1 MLCSL
6 RLLGPVAV
14 LIKETEGS
22 ALFPVRNQVSTGF
35 QLHAHN
41 QGALLDFR
49 NRRDLQATFMLTTGR
64 IGEHTL
70 GPTWEFLHLMSHT
83 QVGQN
88 GPCSLL
94 PRLPSGRNSRQSFSN
109 TGAHSNTDFAC
120 TRPIFTSILL
130 VPNRPTELGDMMN
143 VFRTCFPRWVIPLV
157 GVSIILEILR
167 PSVRYHRSLRKT
179 TFCATTFCARV
190 GGKPEPSGLNRMKRI
205 YMEKSA
211 GINTPRTSPNDS
223 YDET

>member
-22 ALFPVRNQVSTGF
+22 TLFPVRNQVSAGF

-83 QVGQN
+83 QS
-88 GPCSLL
+88 CLL
-94 PRLPSGRNSRQSFSN
+94 ARL
-109 TGAHSNTDFAC
+109 
-120 TRPIFTSILL
+120 
-130 VPNRPTELGDMMN
+130 
-143 VFRTCFPRWVIPLV
+143 
-157 GVSIILEILR
+157 
-167 PSVRYHRSLRKT
+167 
-179 TFCATTFCARV
+179 
-190 GGKPEPSGLNRMKRI
+190 
-205 YMEKSA
+205 
-211 GINTPRTSPNDS
+211 
-223 YDET
+223 